1 MGVGRRKIDSV
12 NLESELVGNLEENRR
27 RLQRDFSRTRKNE
40 NVPTSTHRL
49 LQLASSGDVGI
60 AKSEALEQL
69 RFNPGNKGTLEI
81 LAILET
87 YEQESLQ
94 IFFWCDRLLQGFPE
108 NKIGKSLESMRS
120 SMKFRDWDLARES
133 SSEVLDFDDKNWY
146 GLIVNAKSNAA
157 LGDWHA
163 AAEKWSVIRDL
174 REMSEEEEYE
184 SARTLYNSKR
194 FEDIIEKSVLF
205 ENGDFEERM
214 LELVIRSNYNLGH
227 DERSVKDARKLLQ
240 RDSENEI
247 ALRFLSRGLIRQ
259 GRLSL
264 AMPIIENYCEVF
276 PYSVNAWESLIE
288 TKLLMDKVDDASEAW
303 QELRKLAGEDHRVF
317 FCALEVALR
326 FNWKDKYRN
335 LLEMARVSFDAKEEF
350 AENVADIVFRTGD
363 LGESWRVLSSFGI
376 NPIESTLCDNFGRV
390 FSLTGTNQKEV
401 DEIVKAG
408 GSVWVSELVTK
419 EVMRKAGVRN
429 KLRKKNRICHMI
441 TSSLDRGGAE
451 RQVAMT
457 LKHIQGNGKIEC
469 YLATHRVENKRGLGT
484 YYDELSGLHSRI
496 YDLGDIDDSNQ
507 NLPGMNIIEENS
519 ELLGLLDSVVQRKV
533 KQLICHFS
541 EYSPDLVHAWQDETI
556 LTSSIA
562 AALTGIPIL
571 IGSARSLRPDEKT
584 DLHLRK
590 RPYLQSC
597 FKEIFKS
604 NSHHLSCNSIAGSE
618 SYSHWIGIDRDSI
631 PVNENGVDFEEISSR
646 MDITKVREAMD
657 EFGFSQKNKIVGGL
671 FRLEAG
677 KRPELWIESFNVAR
691 EIDPSLRGVIVGGGR
706 MEETV
711 RKWIDEAKLEGYVKL
726 IGEVTDVGSWLSIMD
741 VFLFTSATEG
751 LPNVLIEA
759 QGFGVPVVSTKVGG
773 VPEIVADGETG
784 ILVEQSS
791 SVILGK
797 AIIEILGDKDFSE
810 VRKITEKRTRERFS
824 VKEMASRT
832 VEMYSRVMSL
842 DNSND

>member
-1 MGVGRRKIDSV
+1 MGVDRKKIDSV
-12 NLESELVGNLEENRR
+12 NLESELVGNVEENRR
-27 RLQRDFSRTRKNE
+27 RLQRDFSRTKKIE
-40 NVPTSTHRL
+40 KVPTSTHRL
-49 LQLASSGDVGI
+49 LQLASGGDVGI
-60 AKSEALEQL
+60 AKSEALDQL
-69 RFNPGNKGTLEI
+69 RFKPENKEILEI

-87 YEQESLQ
+87 YEQESLK
-94 IFFWCDRLLQGFPE
+94 IFFWCNRLLQAFPE
-108 NKIGKSLESMRS
+108 NKIGKSLENMRS

-133 SSEVLDFDDKNWY
+133 SSMILDFDDKNWY

-157 LGDWHA
+157 LGDWYN

-174 REMSEEEEYE
+174 REMSEQEEYE
-184 SARTLYNSKR
+184 SARTLYNSRR
-194 FEDIIEKSVLF
+194 FADIIEKSVLF
-205 ENGDFEERM
+205 ENGEFEERM
-214 LELVIRSNYNLGH
+214 LELVIRSNYNLKN
-227 DERSVKDARKLLQ
+227 DERSVEYARKLLQ
-240 RDSENEI
+240 KDSENEI

-264 AMPIIENYCEVF
+264 AIPIIEKYCEVL

-288 TKLLMDKVDDASEAW
+288 TKLLMDKVDDAAETW
-303 QELRKLAGEDHRVF
+303 NELRNLVREDRRVF

-326 FNWKDKYRN
+326 FNWKDKYHN
-335 LLEMARVSFDAKEEF
+335 LLEMARGSFDEREEF
-350 AENVADIVFRTGD
+350 AENVAEIVFRTGD
-363 LGESWRVLSSFGI
+363 LGESWRVLSSLGI
-376 NPIESTLCDNFGRV
+376 NPIESKLCDNFSRV
-390 FSLTGTNQKEV
+390 FSLTGTNRKEV
-401 DEIVKAG
+401 EEIVEAG
-408 GSVWVSELVTK
+408 GSIWVSELVTR
-419 EVMRKAGVRN
+419 EV
-429 KLRKKNRICHMI
+429 LRKGEERNNLRKRNRICHMI

-457 LKHIQGNGKIEC
+457 LKHIQGKGKIEC

-484 YYDELSGLHSRI
+484 YYDELSGLQSRI
-496 YDLGDIDDSNQ
+496 YDLENIDISNQ
-507 NLPGMNIIEENS
+507 NLPGMKIVEENS
-519 ELLGLLDSVVQRKV
+519 ELLGLLDSEVQRKV
-533 KQLICHFS
+533 KELICHFS

-604 NSHHLSCNSIAGSE
+604 NFHHLSCNSVAGSE
-618 SYSHWIGIDRDSI
+618 SYSHWIGINQDSI
-631 PVNENGVDFEEISSR
+631 LVNENGVDFDEISSR
-646 MDITKVREAMD
+646 MDFRMVKEAMD
-657 EFGFSQKNKIVGGL
+657 EFGFSQENKIVGGL

-711 RKWIDEAKLEGYVKL
+711 RKWIEESELDEYVKL

-784 ILVEQSS
+784 ILIEQTS
-791 SVILGK
+791 SVILGE
-797 AIIEILGDKDFSE
+797 AIIEMLGQKDFSK
-810 VRKITEKRTRERFS
+810 VRKNTEKRTRERFS
-824 VKEMASRT
+824 VKKMASRT
-832 VEMYSRVMSL
+832 VEMYSRVISL